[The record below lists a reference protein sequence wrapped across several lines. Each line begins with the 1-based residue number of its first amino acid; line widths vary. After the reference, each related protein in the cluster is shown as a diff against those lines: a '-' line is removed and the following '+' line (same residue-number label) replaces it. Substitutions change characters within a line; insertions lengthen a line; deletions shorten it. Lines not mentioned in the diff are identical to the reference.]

1 MKFSY
6 QSLVEFLQR
15 YKKIILLIIAVVL
28 ITILLQTLISMW
40 LSRSNA
46 IRLPSF
52 GTIFTLQAEVYGGS
66 LKELSNGQKL
76 IDWGTVYPGTT
87 VNRTFY
93 VMSKSNVEAKL
104 IIKAMNWVFN
114 NSRGEIVKG
123 FPTNETDY
131 MTLIASLN
139 ETLMNP
145 NQSLEVTLTLMVSSS
160 SDFINFIIENEVTS
174 FSFDIYIYMSK
185 PSAT

>member
-1 MKFSY
+1 MKISY
-6 QSLVEFLQR
+6 QFPIEFIQR
-15 YKKIILLIIAVVL
+15 YKKVILLIIAVVL

-40 LSRSNA
+40 LSRNNT

-52 GTIFTLQAEVYGGS
+52 GTIYTLQAEVYGGS
-66 LKELSNGQKL
+66 LKELDNGQKF

-87 VNRTFY
+87 VNRTFN

-123 FPTNETDY
+123 PTNETNY

-145 NQSLEVTLTLMVSSS
+145 NQSLEVTLTLIVSNSN
-160 SDFINFIIENEVTS
+160 DFINFIIENEVTS
-174 FSFDIYIYMSK
+174 FSFDIHIYISK
-185 PSAT
+185 SSAT

>member
-1 MKFSY
+1 MKISY
-6 QSLVEFLQR
+6 QFPIEFIQR
-15 YKKIILLIIAVVL
+15 YKKVILLIIAVVL

-40 LSRSNA
+40 LSRNNT

-52 GTIFTLQAEVYGGS
+52 GTIYTLQAEVYGGS
-66 LKELSNGQKL
+66 LKELDNGQKF

-87 VNRTFY
+87 VNRTFN

-123 FPTNETDY
+123 PTNETNY

-145 NQSLEVTLTLMVSSS
+145 NQSLEVTLTLIVSNSN
-160 SDFINFIIENEVTS
+160 DFINFIIENEVTS

>member
-1 MKFSY
+1 MRFSY
-6 QSLVEFLQR
+6 QLIVDFIR
-15 YKKIILLIIAVVL
+15 RHKNTFLLIIVVAL
-28 ITILLQTLISMW
+28 ITALLQTLISVW
-40 LSRSNA
+40 LSRNNKIS
-46 IRLPSF
+46 LPSF
-52 GTIFTLQAEVYGGS
+52 GTIYTLQAEVYGGS
-66 LKELSNGQKL
+66 LKELNNGQKF

-87 VNRTFY
+87 VHRTFN

-123 FPTNETDY
+123 PTNETYY

-145 NQSLEVTLTLMVSSS
+145 NQSLEVTLTLMVSNSN
-160 SDFINFIIENEVTS
+160 DFINLIIENKVTS

-185 PSAT
+185 PNAT

>member
-6 QSLVEFLQR
+6 QFPVEFIQR
-15 YKKIILLIIAVVL
+15 YKKTILLIIAVVL

-40 LSRSNA
+40 LSRNNTIS
-46 IRLPSF
+46 LPSF
-52 GTIFTLQAEVYGGS
+52 GTIYTLQVEVYGGS
-66 LKELSNGQKL
+66 LKELNNGQKF

-87 VNRTFY
+87 VNRTFN

-114 NSRGEIVKG
+114 NSRGEIVEG
-123 FPTNETDY
+123 PTNETDY

-139 ETLMNP
+139 GTLMNP
-145 NQSLEVTLTLMVSSS
+145 NQSLEVTLTLMVSNSN
-160 SDFINFIIENEVTS
+160 DFINFIIENEVTS

>member
-1 MKFSY
+1 MVDFIRRHKNTF
-6 QSLVEFLQR
+6 
-15 YKKIILLIIAVVL
+15 LLIIVVAL
-28 ITILLQTLISMW
+28 ITALLQTLISVW
-40 LSRSNA
+40 LSRNNKIS
-46 IRLPSF
+46 LPSF
-52 GTIFTLQAEVYGGS
+52 GTIYTLQAEVYGGS
-66 LKELSNGQKL
+66 LKELNNGQKF
-76 IDWGTVYPGTT
+76 IDWGTVYPGIT
-87 VNRTFY
+87 VHRTFN

-123 FPTNETDY
+123 PTNETDY

-145 NQSLEVTLTLMVSSS
+145 NQSLEVTLTLMVSNS

>member
-1 MKFSY
+1 MRFSH
-6 QSLVEFLQR
+6 QLIVDFIR
-15 YKKIILLIIAVVL
+15 RHKNTFLLIIVVTL
-28 ITILLQTLISMW
+28 ITVLLQTLISVW
-40 LSRSNA
+40 LSRNSN
-46 IRLPSF
+46 INLPSF
-52 GTIFTLQAEVYGGS
+52 GTIYTLQAEVYGGN

-76 IDWGTVYPGTT
+76 IDWGMVYPGTT
-87 VNRTFY
+87 VNRTFN
-93 VMSKSNVEAKL
+93 VMSKSNVEAEL

-145 NQSLEVTLTLMVSSS
+145 NQSLEVTLTLMASDS
-160 SDFINFIIENEVTS
+160 SDFINFILENEVTS